1 MIPILI
7 YYIAAPF
14 ILALGVLSLIAK
26 FGKREPP
33 ADILHSFKELP
44 IEEKWFRA
52 VKRDAAGLEVL
63 GDFEKQP
70 EAVDRIY
77 LGRKEAAAAGQ
88 KAAFLV
94 YNCQGEALEQVD
106 S

>member
-1 MIPILI
+1 MITILF

-14 ILALGVLSLIAK
+14 LCAVLVLKLLARYGR
-26 FGKREPP
+26 REIP
-33 ADILHSFKELP
+33 AEIRRLYEQNP

-52 VKRDAAGLEVL
+52 ARKDGKGWSCL

-70 EAVDRIY
+70 EAVEKIY
-77 LGRKEAAAAGQ
+77 EARQNAQ
-88 KAAFLV
+88 KSADKASFLV
-94 YNCQGEALEQVD
+94 LNDKGEALEQVD

>member
-1 MIPILI
+1 MIPILV

-14 ILALGVLSLIAK
+14 ILALGVLSLLAK
-26 FGKREPP
+26 YGKREPP
-33 ADILHSFKELP
+33 ADILRSFKDQP
-44 IEEKWFRA
+44 IAEKWFRA
-52 VKRDAAGLEVL
+52 VKRGAAGLEVL

-77 LGRKEAAAAGQ
+77 LGRKDARGAGQ

-94 YNCQGEALEQVD
+94 FNYHGEALEQID

>member
-1 MIPILI
+1 MIPILV

-14 ILALGVLSLIAK
+14 LLALGVLTLLAK
-26 FGKREPP
+26 YGKREPP
-33 ADILHSFKELP
+33 ADILRSFKDHP

-52 VKRDAAGLEVL
+52 VKRDGAGLEFL

-70 EAVDRIY
+70 DAVDRIY
-77 LGRKEAAAAGQ
+77 LGREEARAAGL
-88 KAAFLV
+88 KASFLV
-94 YNCQGEALEQVD
+94 FNFSGEALEQID